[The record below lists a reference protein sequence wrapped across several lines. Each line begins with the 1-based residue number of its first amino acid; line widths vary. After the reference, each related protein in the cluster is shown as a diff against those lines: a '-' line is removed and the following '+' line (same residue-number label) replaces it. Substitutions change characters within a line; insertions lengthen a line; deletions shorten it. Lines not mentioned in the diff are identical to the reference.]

1 MSGSIVG
8 WGANRRSDLDGRLA
22 WGHVRYRVFLCISSY
37 VPRRSASIP
46 LPHLE
51 TYANRISGSYLSMDK
66 ADAIGTYAN
75 ANPTCTRLH
84 HPGRAVSLVSMG

>member
-1 MSGSIVG
+1 MSGSFVR
-8 WGANRRSDLDGRLA
+8 WGANRCSDVVSFIGDTCATSSSPL
-22 WGHVRYRVFLCISSY
+22 FFQLCA
-37 VPRRSASIP
+37 ASIP

-75 ANPTCTRLH
+75 ANPTCTSLH
-84 HPGRAVSLVSMG
+84 HPVAP